1 MRQKEQER
9 GEEKILTQALLRKFA
24 TDLGILTQ
32 DGESYRL

>member
-9 GEEKILTQALLRKFA
+9 EEEKNLTQALLRKFA
-24 TDLGILTQ
+24 TEPGILTQ